1 MKREKLVQNIIGNA
15 VIFSLVFVVFLFSF
29 GDKISTAFNQ
39 PSESAIYRGN
49 PEKSNVSVM
58 INVYWGT
65 EYIDGMLKVLK
76 DNGAKATFF
85 IGGSWANRHPEVLKK
100 IHDEGHELGN
110 HGYFH
115 KDHKK
120 LSFSRNTEEI
130 LICEKIIETVCGVKT
145 KLFAPPS
152 GSYNNTT
159 LKAAAELGYKT
170 IMWSKDTIDWRD
182 QDREKIYSRATK
194 NLKNGDLVLMHP
206 TEATLAVLDKIIKY
220 YKNQGFSVVTV
231 SENIA

>member
-1 MKREKLVQNIIGNA
+1 MKREKLVQNIISNV
-15 VIFSLVFVVFLFSF
+15 VIFSLVAVVFLFSF
-29 GDKISTAFNQ
+29 GDKISAAIGQ
-39 PSESAIYRGN
+39 PSENAIYRGN
-49 PEKSNVSVM
+49 PEKNNVSIM

-65 EYIDGMLKVLK
+65 EHIDGMLKALA
-76 DNGAKATFF
+76 DNGVKATFF
-85 IGGSWANRHPEVLKK
+85 IGGSWANRHPEVLKN

-120 LSFSRNTEEI
+120 LSFAKNTEEI
-130 LICEKIIETVCGVKT
+130 LICEKIIETICGVKT
-145 KLFAPPS
+145 ALFAPPS

-182 QDREKIYSRATK
+182 KDQDKIYSRATK

-220 YKNQGFSVVTV
+220 YKRQGFSVVTV